1 MAISAHDTTIH
12 AKDLLSSGQRARD
25 TFLTTM
31 LWVIYA
37 YLWLP
42 LVSLIA
48 WLVGIDFAYEVVAR
62 AGGIQN
68 LVGLLLWFG
77 VALGLILTL
86 VTGWSGTQ
94 YFRFHRRERRISAI
108 PLAAETERQ
117 LWGLDEEEFKR
128 LRTARSLRIELDS
141 DGRIIGLRN
150 NPGFAERPQAPI
162 GDYS

>member
-1 MAISAHDTTIH
+1 MALSSHDTTIH

-31 LWVIYA
+31 LWVVYA

-42 LVSLIA
+42 LISLIA

-94 YFRFHRRERRISAI
+94 YFRFYRRERRIAVT
-108 PLAAETERQ
+108 PLEAETERE
-117 LWGLDEEEFKR
+117 LWGLDHEGFMR
-128 LRTARSLRIELDS
+128 LRTGRSLTVSLDADARISEV
-141 DGRIIGLRN
+141 RKK
-150 NPGFAERPQAPI
+150 PGYMERPRGPV